1 MTTAADS
8 PVSPRPSADS
18 GDPPKPQLHP
28 SAAVQQPPM
37 DPSTVPVRP
46 ADPALATPSSSD
58 AGQPLKPNA
67 CISCQRRKVKC
78 DRLEPC
84 SSCKRYR
91 AVCEFRDP
99 APRRKRKLS
108 DEDLHAKLDR
118 YESILNSFV
127 SGFTPLNAPRPQPQQ
142 DSAVSTPRDATPAR
156 PSTYPTPQNL
166 ETGRLIFEKGNSRYL
181 ESSLWKG
188 ISDELTTPG
197 DMLRNSSSTAP
208 PEGRTNADAFQFD
221 ASELVLGLRAPPG
234 NLRHL
239 HPQPPHIFLLWQAFL
254 DNINPLT
261 KLLHAPTVQR
271 QILRAA
277 SNLDSVDAE
286 TEVLMFAI
294 YTFSVTSLGQEEC
307 QSSFGESKDDL
318 LRRFHELNPDMKQ
331 LPVEH
336 TGPTEM
342 FFCLLRYN
350 LGKFMRRS
358 CTIKI
363 FEGDSASYWDANVG
377 PWPNLQSAE
386 VSLIEKDKAI
396 NELEKSLEEQFLKHC
411 DPSVPL
417 HYITAIVARCALSV
431 MRLLA
436 HHPRQYSDKGKSL
449 PQSEKDFLFQNSLKI
464 VELDNLSHM
473 EPSLQRFMWH
483 MDAFFQWEGF
493 IYVLSELRTRISPTD
508 KDVEKAWFEVNK
520 TLNNH
525 SDILDIS
532 RSPLHLAVA
541 SVATKAWD
549 AYAAEA
555 VRQGRPPPSLQD
567 HGALEVLVTRLRDLQ
582 GPRSVGGGAPHEH
595 DQPTPSSSASKDT
608 REAANA
614 RLPDGQYGAQKA
626 AAMSS
631 GANGWSMPMPPALD
645 ASPMDWAMWDDMLA
659 EFGLGMEVFGGY
671 TASGSKLS

>member
-1 MTTAADS
+1 MRPYYDIQTLWSLSAIAVRMGQRIGVHRDGSKMGLPLFEVEIRRRVWWQLMPLDVRTAELAGG
-8 PVSPRPSADS
+8 SAS
-18 GDPPKPQLHP
+18 LF
-28 SAAVQQPPM
+28 A
-37 DPSTVPVRP
+37 
-46 ADPALATPSSSD
+46 
-58 AGQPLKPNA
+58 
-67 CISCQRRKVKC
+67 
-78 DRLEPC
+78 
-84 SSCKRYR
+84 R
-91 AVCEFRDP
+91 AWDTE
-99 APRRKRKLS
+99 
-108 DEDLHAKLDR
+108 
-118 YESILNSFV
+118 
-127 SGFTPLNAPRPQPQQ
+127 TPLNVN
-142 DSAVSTPRDATPAR
+142 DS
-156 PSTYPTPQNL
+156 
-166 ETGRLIFEKGNSRYL
+166 
-181 ESSLWKG
+181 
-188 ISDELTTPG
+188 
-197 DMLRNSSSTAP
+197 
-208 PEGRTNADAFQFD
+208 
-221 ASELVLGLRAPPG
+221 
-234 NLRHL
+234 
-239 HPQPPHIFLLWQAFL
+239 
-254 DNINPLT
+254 
-261 KLLHAPTVQR
+261 
-271 QILRAA
+271 
-277 SNLDSVDAE
+277 
-286 TEVLMFAI
+286 
-294 YTFSVTSLGQEEC
+294 
-307 QSSFGESKDDL
+307 
-318 LRRFHELNPDMKQ
+318 ELNPDMKQ

-582 GPRSVGGGAPHEH
+582 GPRSAGGGAPHEH

-626 AAMSS
+626 AAMSN